1 MKDEAKD
8 QWIEQ
13 AEKRLRFIAAM
24 VKKNGRKIL
33 ANYPITP
40 SQFIALQWIAEQDN
54 LTIGDLSKKIGLAFS
69 TTTDIINRMEQNAL
83 IKRIRDEHDRRVV
96 RLQILE
102 KGQKIINAVI
112 EERRDYLKRVLD
124 HLTEEK
130 QKQLNDIL
138 QLLHEQMLIAER
150 QQKD

>member
-69 TTTDIINRMEQNAL
+69 TTTDIIDRMEQNSL

>member
-1 MKDEAKD
+1 MKDEVTDKF
-8 QWIEQ
+8 IKQ

-40 SQFIALQWIAEQDN
+40 SQFIALQWIAEHEY

-69 TTTDIINRMEQNAL
+69 TTTDIIDRMEQNGL

-96 RLQILE
+96 RLQTLE
-102 KGQKIINAVI
+102 KGRKVIEEVI

-124 HLTEEK
+124 HLTIEQK
-130 QKQLNDIL
+130 KQLNDIL
-138 QLLHEQMLIAER
+138 HLLYKQMLTADHK
-150 QQKD
+150 Q